1 MKRRSS
7 VTLLIVVV
15 LHKKTYKPLS
25 KQCGTT
31 ITVLYLVGS
40 MSISHFYLS
49 ILYAPINRNTKTVR
63 KLIFSSVLLKKK
75 YTRYYYSKRI
85 FIGFCAKSYKYIC
98 IYIYGIWAFVL
109 QKAWP
114 LSCKTLHEGNIG
126 RKGRYSVDFVRLS
139 STIWTTLFPLSLSLY
154 TSSSYSVD
162 AAALATHS
170 GLDFLSKKW
179 EFNNKLY
186 DISLSELLLSCNLSI
201 EKFDWYL
208 THCSIFSLLG
218 PYSSMRMR

>member
-1 MKRRSS
+1 M
-7 VTLLIVVV
+7 
-15 LHKKTYKPLS
+15 Y
-25 KQCGTT
+25 
-31 ITVLYLVGS
+31 
-40 MSISHFYLS
+40 ISHFYLS
-49 ILYAPINRNTKTVR
+49 MLYAPINRNTKTVR

-98 IYIYGIWAFVL
+98 IYIYIYGIWAFVL

-170 GLDFLSKKW
+170 ELHFLSKKW
-179 EFNNKLY
+179 EFDNKSY
-186 DISLSELLLSCNLSI
+186 DISQSELLYLVVNCNLSI
-201 EKFDWYL
+201 EKFALYL
-208 THCSIFSLLG
+208 TYFSIFSSLG

>member
-1 MKRRSS
+1 MYYYVYFS
-7 VTLLIVVV
+7 LLPI
-15 LHKKTYKPLS
+15 Y
-25 KQCGTT
+25 TT
-31 ITVLYLVGS
+31 
-40 MSISHFYLS
+40 
-49 ILYAPINRNTKTVR
+49 PIYRNTSTVR

-139 STIWTTLFPLSLSLY
+139 STIWTTLLPLSLSPFIQVLPILWTQLLWLLTVGYIFYQKSENLIINYMTFHNQSYY
-154 TSSSYSVD
+154 TW
-162 AAALATHS
+162 L
-170 GLDFLSKKW
+170 
-179 EFNNKLY
+179 
-186 DISLSELLLSCNLSI
+186 
-201 EKFDWYL
+201 
-208 THCSIFSLLG
+208 
-218 PYSSMRMR
+218 

>member
-1 MKRRSS
+1 MYYYVYFS
-7 VTLLIVVV
+7 LLPI
-15 LHKKTYKPLS
+15 Y
-25 KQCGTT
+25 TT
-31 ITVLYLVGS
+31 
-40 MSISHFYLS
+40 
-49 ILYAPINRNTKTVR
+49 PIYRNTSTVR

-139 STIWTTLFPLSLSLY
+139 STIWTTLLPLSLSPFIQVLPILWTQLLWLLTVGY
-154 TSSSYSVD
+154 I
-162 AAALATHS
+162 
-170 GLDFLSKKW
+170 FLSKKW
-179 EFNNKLY
+179 EFDNKLY
-186 DISLSELLLSCNLSI
+186 DISQSELLYLVVNCNLSI
-201 EKFDWYL
+201 EKFALYL
-208 THCSIFSLLG
+208 TYFSIFSSLG